1 MQQPADVLDLRDELR
16 RPFYFSLALHSFV
29 LGGLIFSGW
38 WASRARDTF
47 GDPNALG
54 GGSVAVTPVSQIPMP
69 LRSGPKQPVA
79 NDTDSQVPEAV
90 KPEPRKKAR
99 TPDADAIRIPS
110 KKATK
115 TKRPVVAGS
124 PRKNVPE
131 PEPNQLTSP
140 GGAAA
145 SSPIF
150 SMTPG
155 SGGVGVGP
163 GAPFGQRFGGYA
175 QLIRDRIARAWRT
188 DEVDPR
194 MQSAPAVIVTFEIL
208 KNGQVRDVRVQ
219 QRSGILALDNSTQRA
234 ILSAAPFPALPPGY
248 ERDAATIE
256 IWFQLK
262 R

>member
-1 MQQPADVLDLRDELR
+1 MQQPADVLDIRDDLR
-16 RPFYFSLALHSFV
+16 RPFYISLALHSVV
-29 LGGLIFSGW
+29 LGAVLVSAW
-38 WASRARDTF
+38 WANRARDTF
-47 GDPNALG
+47 GDPNSLG

-79 NDTDSQVPEAV
+79 NDTESQVPEAV
-90 KPEPRKKAR
+90 KPEPRKQVR
-99 TPDADAIRIPS
+99 TVEPDAIPIPS
-110 KKATK
+110 KKSTK
-115 TKRPVVAGS
+115 TKKPVVAAS

-131 PEPNQLTSP
+131 SEPNQLTSP
-140 GGAAA
+140 TGAAA

-150 SMTPG
+150 SQTPG

-194 MQSAPAVIVTFEIL
+194 MQTAPPVIVTFDIQ
-208 KNGQVRDVRVQ
+208 KNGQVRDVRIQ
-219 QRSGILALDNSTQRA
+219 QRSGILTLDNSTQRA
-234 ILSAAPFPALPPGY
+234 ILTAAPFPPLPPGY
-248 ERDAATIE
+248 ERDSATIE